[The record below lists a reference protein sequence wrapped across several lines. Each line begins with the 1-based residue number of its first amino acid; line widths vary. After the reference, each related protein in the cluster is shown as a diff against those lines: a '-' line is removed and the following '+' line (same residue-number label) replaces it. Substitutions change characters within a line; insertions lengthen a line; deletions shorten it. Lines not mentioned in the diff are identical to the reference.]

1 MNPEPLQHAS
11 LPKPHAAK
19 GYQTPPRDRADDK
32 PLDSTGDSLRQ
43 VKGREKIM
51 GEITIN
57 QVSLGA
63 EVLTG
68 KTQDTRPEKLG
79 KRIKKTKLKSRNRK
93 TRVKGNWKKEEDLL
107 LMKLVREHGAR
118 NWSKIAEKFEHR
130 VGKQCR
136 ERWHNH
142 LNPKINKKKWMDN
155 EEAILL
161 VTHERLGNRWAN
173 ISKFLPGRTDN
184 CIKNHW
190 NSTMK
195 RKMRNGAF
203 KNLDLEEL
211 RARLFKE
218 ENKPVSDR
226 KSLEKVIK
234 DRKMTGRVPNHETAK
249 ASGISSRKIS
259 GSIFG
264 GNMEVIPENKNEE
277 NQLARLG
284 QIFTQKHGESQ
295 GFGLALSNFQKAFDH
310 LIHLTTRKFLPDS
323 LQQSVFQQLLG
334 LIESMYETHDR
345 KHPLNFIDG
354 RRSRKMFDDEMRR
367 ALDRKIRQMEGEDG
381 DGNSSKSPPIR
392 GNGAVCQN
400 QRSGAG
406 IAEPN
411 SYGSIGFDLG
421 FPSKQNL
428 TNMGNYQKTFRLSQ
442 NFKPSEFETG
452 NVEKVMEIGQ
462 PIFRKLTQTDPS
474 LVISRSLPLPHLV
487 SDSQKLV
494 NRPRTHF
501 LNPKSGPVSKEDN
514 KNRIRLFSQVINRFR
529 SESNS
534 LALSHIS
541 SKYPSL
547 FTTSNVF
554 KLPRRNSHSLRLDLT
569 NNLAL
574 PRMSSN
580 TGGNK
585 HPNPGQAN
593 GASEDFKRQ
602 GKQLPFANNEM
613 IFKDKQN
620 GNSLENQ
627 NLVQPIVQKGTKK
640 VKTPQVFPR
649 ERPRLVSPT
658 NLNLRFES
666 IFKSKMAKPDMN
678 SSTQTPRPI
687 PLPIEFEAFEEFKKA
702 ALGREMFTSI
712 GKISTPNPIAKL
724 GSLPDFDVS
733 QFKIGNLPGG
743 NNSLKRSHILNKNQC
758 FDEIQESVAQIK
770 SKFDY
775 QNACA
780 ANTFKPETLNSSLRS
795 KQSLGPEK
803 NESIPRTKNPF
814 LKSDKKARKEE
825 TQHNKEKA
833 KESPVSKLNF
843 ENQFLEEPSFK
854 IKLNITNLSKTIR
867 TFQVAHSNK
876 ATTVPIQLK
885 VPDIKKSPAPQNLAS
900 FKFNYVL
907 SEDFLRPQIATPCT
921 LSKIDKE
928 NRVFNRD
935 LVFPKALNLID
946 STLAHIKIPDFKA
959 GKLLGKRPHPNFLG

>member
-1 MNPEPLQHAS
+1 
-11 LPKPHAAK
+11 
-19 GYQTPPRDRADDK
+19 
-32 PLDSTGDSLRQ
+32 
-43 VKGREKIM
+43 M

-63 EVLTG
+63 EVLPG
-68 KTQDTRPEKLG
+68 KTQERRPEKQG
-79 KRIKKTKLKSRNRK
+79 KRIKKAKVKGRNRK

-142 LNPKINKKKWMDN
+142 LNPKINKKKWIDN

-218 ENKPVSDR
+218 ESKPVSDH

-234 DRKMTGRVPNHETAK
+234 DSKLASRVPNSEISK
-249 ASGISSRKIS
+249 ASNVSSRKLS

-264 GNMEVIPENKNEE
+264 GKMEVIPENKNEE
-277 NQLARLG
+277 NHLARMG

-367 ALDRKIRQMEGEDG
+367 ALDRKIRQMEGEEG

-392 GNGAVCQN
+392 GNGAGGQIQQIGGGRVEQ
-400 QRSGAG
+400 
-406 IAEPN
+406 N
-411 SYGSIGFDLG
+411 SYKSIGFDLG
-421 FPSKQNL
+421 FPSKQNSA
-428 TNMGNYQKTFRLSQ
+428 NMGNYQKTFRLSH
-442 NFKPSEFETG
+442 NFKPSEFEIG
-452 NVEKVMEIGQ
+452 NIEKVKEIGQ

-474 LVISRSLPLPHLV
+474 LMISRSLTLPHLV
-487 SDSQKLV
+487 TNSQKLI
-494 NRPRTHF
+494 NRPSTHF
-501 LNPKSGPVSKEDN
+501 LNPKSGPISKEDK
-514 KNRIRLFSQVINRFR
+514 KNRIHQFSQVINRFR

-534 LALSHIS
+534 LALPHIS

-554 KLPRRNSHSLRLDLT
+554 KLPRRKNNSLRLDLT

-574 PRMSSN
+574 PRISSN
-580 TGGNK
+580 PGGNK
-585 HPNPGQAN
+585 LPTPSQAN
-593 GASEDFKRQ
+593 GDSEDFKRQ
-602 GKQLPFANNEM
+602 INQVPFSNNEM
-613 IFKDKQN
+613 MFKDKQN
-620 GNSLENQ
+620 GNSLGDQ
-627 NLVQPIVQKGTKK
+627 NLVQASVQEGTKK
-640 VKTPQVFPR
+640 VKTAQGFPS

-666 IFKSKMAKPDMN
+666 IFKSKMAKPDMK

-687 PLPIEFEAFEEFKKA
+687 ALPIEFEAFEEFRKA
-702 ALGREMFTSI
+702 SLGREMFSSI
-712 GKISTPNPIAKL
+712 GKITTPIPIAKL
-724 GSLPDFDVS
+724 GSLSDFDVS
-733 QFKIGNLPGG
+733 QFKIGSLPGDKH
-743 NNSLKRSHILNKNQC
+743 SRKISQILNKNKS
-758 FDEIQESVAQIK
+758 FDEIQESFAQIK

-775 QNACA
+775 ANAYG
-780 ANTFKPETLNSSLRS
+780 ANTFKAGTLNNSLRS
-795 KQSLGPEK
+795 KGNLAPDQT
-803 NESIPRTKNPF
+803 ESILRAKNPF
-814 LKSDKKARKEE
+814 LKSDKKVPKEE
-825 TQHNKEKA
+825 TQPNKEKA

-854 IKLNITNLSKTIR
+854 IKLNIKNLSKRIR
-867 TFQVAHSNK
+867 TLKVAHSNK
-876 ATTVPIQLK
+876 AATTPIQLK
-885 VPDIKKSPAPQNLAS
+885 VPEIKKSPAPQSLAS

-907 SEDFLRPQIATPCT
+907 SEDFLRPQTSTPRPP
-921 LSKIDKE
+921 SKTDKE
-928 NRVFNRD
+928 NRVFSRD

-946 STLAHIKIPDFKA
+946 TPLAQTKKTDFKGA
-959 GKLLGKRPHPNFLG
+959 KLLGKRPHPSLLG